1 VKTLHLLR
9 HAKSS
14 RDDPGLADRDRP
26 LAPRGRR
33 ASKRIARYVRQSGIA
48 PELVLCSPSVRTR
61 ETLEAVR
68 AALGDP
74 EVNFVPELYSASGSA
89 LLGAVGKVEPTVGSL
104 LVVGHNPGLHELAVR
119 LTGSGD
125 ELLRARLR
133 EQLPTGALVT
143 LVFEATSWPE
153 LELEAG
159 ELVGFVVPRELG

>member
-1 VKTLHLLR
+1 VKTLYLLR

-14 RDDPGLADRDRP
+14 WDDPGLEDLDRP

-33 ASKRIARYVRQSGIA
+33 ASKRIARHVRQSDIA
-48 PELVLCSPSVRTR
+48 PELVLCSPSVRAR

-74 EVNFVPELYSASGSA
+74 MVRFVPELYAVSGPV
-89 LLGAVGKVEPTVGSL
+89 LLRVVRQAEPGVGAL

-125 ELLRARLR
+125 GDLRARLR
-133 EQLPTGALVT
+133 EKLPTGALVT
-143 LVFEATSWPE
+143 LVFEASSWPE
-153 LELEAG
+153 VEPGAG
-159 ELVGFVVPRELG
+159 KLVGYVVPRELG

>member
-1 VKTLHLLR
+1 MKTLYLLR

-14 RDDPGLADRDRP
+14 WDDPGTPDLDRP

-33 ASKRIARYVRQSGIA
+33 ASKRIARHVRQSGIA

-74 EVNFVPELYSASGSA
+74 EVRFVPELYAASNPA
-89 LLGAVGKVEPTVGSL
+89 LLGAVRQVEPTVGAL

-119 LTGSGD
+119 LTGLGD
-125 ELLRARLR
+125 DALRTRLR

-143 LVFEATSWPE
+143 LSFEASSWAG
-153 LELEAG
+153 LEPGAG
-159 ELVGFVVPRELG
+159 RLVGYVVPRELG